1 MLLGVIRLHKDTIVR
16 ILIRSLTTLL
26 LTVATSA
33 ALAQPSPSA
42 VQIIDSLKPT
52 GNLLL
57 GGTRGVRADG
67 VPMAPSA
74 PVRPVPHDPAEPS
87 ASLTVNFASGS
98 SDLTLQ
104 AIQALNELGRAL
116 SSKELSEFKFRI
128 EGHTDTAGTPEANR
142 MLSEQRAQAV
152 VTYIVSHFGVEP
164 TRLIAVGKGEEGLA
178 VQTPPQTPE
187 PRNRRVV
194 VVNLGR

>member
-1 MLLGVIRLHKDTIVR
+1 MRLLTS
-16 ILIRSLTTLL
+16 SLTTLL
-26 LTVATSA
+26 LTLATSA

-42 VQIIDSLKPT
+42 VQIIDSLKPS

-67 VPMAPSA
+67 LPVAPAAPSA
-74 PVRPVPHDPAEPS
+74 PVRPAPHDPAEPS

-142 MLSEQRAQAV
+142 LLSEQRAQAV
-152 VTYIVSHFGVEP
+152 VTYITSHFGVEP

-178 VQTPPQTPE
+178 VQTPSQTPE

>member
-1 MLLGVIRLHKDTIVR
+1 MRLLTP
-16 ILIRSLTTLL
+16 SLTTLL
-26 LTVATSA
+26 LTLATSA

-67 VPMAPSA
+67 VPTATPA
-74 PVRPVPHDPAEPS
+74 PVRPASHDPAEPS

-98 SDLTLQ
+98 ADLTLQ
-104 AIQALNELGRAL
+104 AIQALDELGRAL
-116 SSKELSEFKFRI
+116 SSKELSAFKFRI

-152 VTYIVSHFGVEP
+152 VTYIASHFGVEP